1 MMRYTLQPNGSI
13 ERLIGSRR
21 TTLHWE
27 RAVQPFYILMD
38 VAGHKVAREHVAAFR
53 SILEAHWQRP
63 TATITDEEI
72 RTWLAFERQKISA
85 SAEAPNEEAL
95 A

>member
-1 MMRYTLQPNGSI
+1 MMRYTLLPNGSI

-38 VAGHKVAREHVAAFR
+38 VAGHKVAREHARAFAAV
-53 SILEAHWQRP
+53 LKEHWRKP
-63 TATITDEEI
+63 TPTITDEEI
-72 RTWLAFERQKISA
+72 RAWLAFERAKVSA